1 MKYTEIAGTLIVE
14 DKGLLLLYREDK
26 SWWELPGGKKKEDE
40 SPTQTAVRETK
51 EEISIDVDLE
61 KPFFSGEFEN
71 EGEIFLWH
79 GYIAKTDETPEI
91 KEDKFSQ
98 LKWFNAE
105 DIDEKDL
112 APNLRQIE
120 PALRRLLLNNS

>member
-1 MKYTEIAGTLIVE
+1 MNYTEIAGTLIVE

-71 EGEIFLWH
+71 EGELFLWH

-98 LKWFNAE
+98 LKWFDAE